1 MVHLRVQSVISLKL
15 HKKFTNS
22 ASDIANES
30 VCGMHLKMLSKMV
43 LMDAK
48 SGQLKTE
55 KNIELFSAPGDV
67 QESANRTTV
76 NAFQVRLMIQLRVS
90 PDNTPGVVP
99 KGALQ
104 DLYKDAQ
111 KGAPEE
117 ELKGALQVLLELNLF
132 MQCIG
137 V

>member
-55 KNIELFSAPGDV
+55 RNIELFSAPGYV

-76 NAFQVRLMIQLRVS
+76 NVFQARLMIQLRVS

-111 KGAPEE
+111 KGAPED
-117 ELKGALQVLLELNLF
+117 ELKGALQVLLELNWF

>member
-55 KNIELFSAPGDV
+55 RNIELFSAPGYV

-76 NAFQVRLMIQLRVS
+76 NVFQARLMIQLRVS

-111 KGAPEE
+111 KGAPED

>member
-1 MVHLRVQSVISLKL
+1 
-15 HKKFTNS
+15 
-22 ASDIANES
+22 
-30 VCGMHLKMLSKMV
+30 
-43 LMDAK
+43 MDAK

-55 KNIELFSAPGDV
+55 SNIELFSAPGDV

-111 KGAPEE
+111 KGAPED
-117 ELKGALQVLLELNLF
+117 ELKGALQVLLELNWF

-137 V
+137 VQKMVQ

>member
-55 KNIELFSAPGDV
+55 RNIELFSAPGDV

-76 NAFQVRLMIQLRVS
+76 NVFQARLMIQLRVS

-111 KGAPEE
+111 KGAPED
-117 ELKGALQVLLELNLF
+117 ELKGALQVLLELNWF

>member
-1 MVHLRVQSVISLKL
+1 
-15 HKKFTNS
+15 
-22 ASDIANES
+22 
-30 VCGMHLKMLSKMV
+30 
-43 LMDAK
+43 MDAK

-55 KNIELFSAPGDV
+55 RNIELFSAPGDV

-76 NAFQVRLMIQLRVS
+76 NVFQARLMIQLRVS

-111 KGAPEE
+111 KGASED

>member
-55 KNIELFSAPGDV
+55 RNIELFSAPGDV

-76 NAFQVRLMIQLRVS
+76 NVFQARLMIQLRVS

-104 DLYKDAQ
+104 DLYEDAQ
-111 KGAPEE
+111 KGAPED

>member
-55 KNIELFSAPGDV
+55 RNIELFSAPGDV

-76 NAFQVRLMIQLRVS
+76 NVFQARLMIQLRVS

-111 KGAPEE
+111 KGAPED